1 MTNIN
6 VRNYIDESYGLFI
19 NNEFQASDSGETL
32 TVSNPANGEDLAKV
46 ARAGKKDEIKLFKQL
61 MMHLIVGV
69 RFLKK
74 NVQII
79 Y

>member
-46 ARAGKKDEIKLFKQL
+46 ARAGKKMWIKLFRQL
-61 MMHLIVGV
+61 MMH
-69 RFLKK
+69 
-74 NVQII
+74 
-79 Y
+79 

>member
-46 ARAGKKDEIKLFKQL
+46 ARASKKDVDKA
-61 MMHLIVGV
+61 
-69 RFLKK
+69 
-74 NVQII
+74 VQADQDSFDSWSNISK
-79 Y
+79 YEGAS

>member
-32 TVSNPANGEDLAKV
+32 TVSNPANEDLAKV
-46 ARAGKKDEIKLFKQL
+46 ARAGKK
-61 MMHLIVGV
+61 M
-69 RFLKK
+69 
-74 NVQII
+74 
-79 Y
+79 